1 VRQEIAHAAWLLFA
15 DRGYEDTTV
24 GEIARAAGI
33 SRRSFFR
40 YFSSKEDV
48 VIGTTDAL
56 AEDVLAAFA
65 SRPASEPPLV
75 AIQRA
80 LTPAIAKRLAD
91 TAEARAIVSLLR
103 ESRTLR
109 RAMLERHAR
118 LEERLAGLIAARTG
132 ADLRRDPTPA
142 LLAFL
147 ARALAEP
154 FDGPTVVVTHHGPH
168 PGSIHPR
175 FNGNVANPAFV
186 SDLSS
191 LMGRAALWI
200 HGHTHASFDYEVAGT
215 RVLANPRGYA
225 GPHPVSGRV
234 HGTPDSPENPAF
246 DPALTV
252 ELSS

>member
-1 VRQEIAHAAWLLFA
+1 MRQEIAHAAWLLFA
-15 DRGYEDTTV
+15 ERGYEDTTV

-80 LTPAIAKRLAD
+80 LTPAIVTRLAD
-91 TAEARAIVSLLR
+91 ADEARAIVSLLR

-118 LEERLAGLIAARTG
+118 LEERLAVLIAVRTG
-132 ADLRRDPTPA
+132 ADPRRDPTPA

-147 ARALAEP
+147 ARALLDTAFNVWYDQRP
-154 FDGPTVVVTHHGPH
+154 RDVAAMIDDLFRRLRAVVSTGRSARAPTRSAL
-168 PGSIHPR
+168 PGRSRRRP
-175 FNGNVANPAFV
+175 
-186 SDLSS
+186 
-191 LMGRAALWI
+191 
-200 HGHTHASFDYEVAGT
+200 
-215 RVLANPRGYA
+215 
-225 GPHPVSGRV
+225 
-234 HGTPDSPENPAF
+234 
-246 DPALTV
+246 
-252 ELSS
+252 

>member
-1 VRQEIAHAAWLLFA
+1 MPLRRRTTGRATRRAVAAVPPPSLSQRKRQLVRQEISHAAWLLFA
-15 DRGYEDTTV
+15 ERGYEDTSV

-56 AEDVLAAFA
+56 AEEVLAAFA

-80 LTPAIAKRLAD
+80 LTPAIVTRLAD
-91 TAEARAIVSLLR
+91 ADEARAIVSLLR

-118 LEERLAGLIAARTG
+118 LEERLAVLIAVRTG
-132 ADLRRDPTPA
+132 ADPRRDPTPA

-147 ARALAEP
+147 ARALLDTAWNVWYDQRP
-154 FDGPTVVVTHHGPH
+154 RDVAAMIDDLFRRLRAVVSTGRSARAPTR
-168 PGSIHPR
+168 SASR
-175 FNGNVANPAFV
+175 
-186 SDLSS
+186 
-191 LMGRAALWI
+191 GRSRRRL
-200 HGHTHASFDYEVAGT
+200 
-215 RVLANPRGYA
+215 
-225 GPHPVSGRV
+225 
-234 HGTPDSPENPAF
+234 
-246 DPALTV
+246 
-252 ELSS
+252 